1 VDLSLDNFEKSILRI
16 NYQKVSND
24 NYLKLF
30 SLESPLLM
38 DDNSVLESKIEF
50 DLEHKNYD
58 LSTSFEM
65 YETLGGTNSDRYQYV
80 LPSYSFSKN
89 FNWDIIK
96 GNFNLNS
103 KGNNTLSET
112 NIVTS
117 SISNDLKYS
126 TLNSYFDSG
135 VKTNFEIFLKNIN
148 TVGKN
153 NAKYKN
159 TPQSELMSAYSYNA
173 SFPLVK
179 KTSKTFNTLIPKLSL
194 RFSPHDMKN
203 NTDTSRRIDI
213 SNVFS
218 SDRLG
223 LGNSFEGGESITLG
237 LDFKKEKINKMNS
250 IEKYID
256 FKLASVF
263 RLKEEENIPID
274 STLNKKSSNI
284 FGKFNFQPIKDI
296 SLGYNFSLTDDL
308 SALEYNSLT
317 AELIF
322 NNFYTKIDYLE
333 ETGVVGQANIIEN
346 KTTYNFDN
354 HNYLSFSTRRN
365 RRIDL
370 TEYYDLVYEY
380 KNDCLIAAIKYDKK
394 YYNDADIK
402 PLEQLFFS
410 ITIVPLGTFSP
421 DKMVLK

>member
-1 VDLSLDNFEKSILRI
+1 MLKI

-24 NYLKLF
+24 NYLQLF
-30 SLESPLLM
+30 NLQSPLLL
-38 DDNSVLESKIEF
+38 DDNSVLESIIEF

-58 LSTSFEM
+58 LTTSFEM
-65 YETLGGTNSDRYQYV
+65 YETLSGANSDRYQYV
-80 LPSYSFSKN
+80 LPSYNFSKN
-89 FNWDIIK
+89 FLWDDIK
-96 GNFNLNS
+96 GNLNFNS
-103 KGNNTLSET
+103 QGNNTLSQT
-112 NIVTS
+112 NIVTT
-117 SISNDLKYS
+117 SISNNLKYT
-126 TLNSYFDSG
+126 TLNNYFDSG
-135 VKTNFEIFLKNIN
+135 IQTYFEIFLKNIN

-153 NAKYKN
+153 NTTYKN
-159 TPQSELMSAYSYNA
+159 SPQSELMSSYSYNT

-179 KTSKTFNTLIPKLSL
+179 KNSKTFNTLVPKLSL
-194 RFSPHDMKN
+194 KFSPHDMKN
-203 NTDTSRRIDI
+203 NSDTSRRIDA

-223 LGNSFEGGESITLG
+223 LGNSFEAGESITLG
-237 LDFKKEKINKMNS
+237 LDFKKEKINSLNV

-263 RLKEEENIPID
+263 RLNEEKNIPID

-284 FGKFNFQPIKDI
+284 FGEFNFQPIKNI
-296 SLGYNFSLTDDL
+296 SFGYNFSLTDDL
-308 SALEYNSLT
+308 DTLEYNSFTTTLN
-317 AELIF
+317 F
-322 NNFYTKIDYLE
+322 NNFSTTFDYLE

-346 KTTYNFDN
+346 STTYNFNDQ
-354 HNYLSFSTRRN
+354 NYISFNTRRN
-365 RRIDL
+365 RRLNL
-370 TEYYDLVYEY
+370 TEFYDLVYEY

-394 YYNDADIK
+394 YYNDVDIK